1 MQKKKY
7 LFINGVQKYIQ
18 TKIFMSDG
26 WALRLSHNLCISVE
40 ELTSVSSTTAKAEES
55 HNHKG
60 F

>member
-1 MQKKKY
+1 
-7 LFINGVQKYIQ
+7 
-18 TKIFMSDG
+18 MSDG

-55 HNHKG
+55 HSNHKG